1 MKGVALGF
9 SFLTLFSVIVAV
21 LVHMGIYISILLD
34 SNTKINPA
42 VFSSISIGVAII
54 NASIV
59 YGLRRQKVWAIV
71 LGSIEMVLLIIIV
84 GTNLVSDGLSDIVG
98 SLYWLIIATFFL
110 IALRAEYS
118 EIKRQRVPHV

>member
-1 MKGVALGF
+1 M
-9 SFLTLFSVIVAV
+9 
-21 LVHMGIYISILLD
+21 D

-110 IALRAEYS
+110 IALRTEYS